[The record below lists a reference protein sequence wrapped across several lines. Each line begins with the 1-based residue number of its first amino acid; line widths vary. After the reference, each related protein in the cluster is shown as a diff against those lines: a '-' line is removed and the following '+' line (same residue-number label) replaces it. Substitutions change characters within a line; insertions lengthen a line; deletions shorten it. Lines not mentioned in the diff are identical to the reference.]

1 MPPATLAFSI
11 TAHERIDVLRGQ
23 VLNILHFCVAPIIIL
38 HVSAAFRASINADP
52 AGLSMFRRI
61 EMLPGVIVNPA
72 HLPTKWAH
80 MFHAHV
86 ANIHYL
92 EKIGAAYSHLV
103 LCSSADLFFRHGV
116 EAHVAEFDAGLD
128 SSGGRTRGDLSA
140 GFWDRPL
147 EKDNVLWRMLDACG
161 SNRVRQSWHEG
172 TFYRRDLLLAALAV
186 IDAHVTD
193 WDYDDRYPKEEFF
206 LPSLVPSMA
215 PEARFAPRLSHVLGF
230 GNGSSMDRLAVRHAL
245 RALGA
250 GGTPTRPLADWLTD
264 PELDAQAPP
273 LDLQSR
279 FMLAR
284 LVRSATD
291 PLRHLVTRLA
301 ETLPISER
309 IEICD
314 RVDCFDLLG
323 FDMPGKQGSTK
334 FPVMS
339 GATSGQLAQRPTE
352 HLLTGLNAFVAPS
365 VREIEPCPVSYL
377 PPLEAWLGVDGGGD
391 VGQLKSCAARIAV
404 AGVRLTLAVDDGAL
418 TLALEAPDEAIT
430 PQPGQ
435 RTPEV
440 FVFWPVPALDPHQH
454 RALRL
459 HITGSASMVA
469 RVSPWLEYHAGGR
482 KQHLDLGRPA
492 LFSPPE
498 QKGEHLWLLNRA
510 AMRRAMEDLG
520 PGRFAMYLAVPPIA
534 GSIAV
539 SRVLAMR

>member
-11 TAHERIDVLRGQ
+11 TAHERIDVLRSQ

-38 HVSAAFRASINADP
+38 HVNAAFRASIDADP

-61 EMLPGVIVNPA
+61 VTLPGVIVNPA
-72 HLPTKWAH
+72 HLPTKWGH

-86 ANIHYL
+86 ANIHHL

-128 SSGGRTRGDLSA
+128 SWGGRTRDELGA
-140 GFWDRPL
+140 HPWDRPL
-147 EKDNVLWRMLDACG
+147 AEDDILWRMLDACG
-161 SNRVRQSWHEG
+161 SNRARKSWHEG

-186 IDAHVTD
+186 MDAHVTD
-193 WDYDDRYPKEEFF
+193 WGYDDRYPKEEFF

-215 PEARFAPRLSHVLGF
+215 PKARFAPRLSHVLGF
-230 GNGSSMDRLAVRHAL
+230 GNGWSMDRLAVRHAL

-250 GGTPTRPLADWLTD
+250 GGTPTAPLAGWLTD

-273 LDLQSR
+273 RDLQSR
-279 FMLAR
+279 FMLSR

-314 RVDCFDLLG
+314 RVDG
-323 FDMPGKQGSTK
+323 FDMLGVDMPGNQVYDT
-334 FPVMS
+334 FPVLS
-339 GATSGQLAQRPTE
+339 GAASRQLAEQPTE
-352 HLLTGLNAFVAPS
+352 HLLTGLNGVMAPS
-365 VREIEPCPVSYL
+365 VREIEPCPVSHL
-377 PPLEAWLGVDGGGD
+377 LPLEAWLGVDGGGD
-391 VGQLKSCAARIAV
+391 VGQLQSCAARIAV
-404 AGVRLTLAVDDGAL
+404 AGVRLTLTVDDGAL
-418 TLALEAPDEAIT
+418 TLSLEAPDEAIT

-459 HITGSASMVA
+459 HITGSESMVA

-482 KQHLDLGRPA
+482 KQHLNLGRPV

-510 AMRRAMEDLG
+510 AMRRAMEELG
-520 PGRFAMYLAVPPIA
+520 PGRFLMYLAVPPIA
-534 GSIAV
+534 GSITL